1 MFELTSKQKDLL
13 DAIQVHVAERGV
25 MPSYRE
31 IAAALGASS
40 PATVH
45 KHVTLLEKKGY
56 VIRHDGG
63 RSMALTP
70 KATMRRPAIGLPLKG
85 LITAGAPIEAIET
98 NESIDV
104 PADMVVDEI
113 NSYVLKVKGESMIDD
128 GILDGD
134 YVIVERNPSPRN
146 GDIVVALLENTYAT
160 LKRFYRET
168 NRIRL
173 QPANSTMS
181 PIYAQDPLIQGVV
194 RAVLRKYSTA

>member
-1 MFELTSKQKDLL
+1 MFQLTSKQKEIL
-13 DAIQVHVAERGV
+13 DAIQGHVRDRGV

-31 IAAALGASS
+31 MATTVGASS
-40 PATVH
+40 PATIH
-45 KHVTLLEKKGY
+45 KHISLLEKKGY
-56 VIRHDGG
+56 VIRHSD
-63 RSMALTP
+63 RTLALTP
-70 KATMRRPAIGLPLKG
+70 KATSARPSIGLPLRG
-85 LITAGAPIEAIET
+85 LITAGQPIEAIET
-98 NESIDV
+98 DETLDV
-104 PADMVVDEI
+104 PANMVVDEV
-113 NSYVLKVKGESMIDD
+113 NSYVLKVKGESMIED

-181 PIYAQDPLIQGVV
+181 PFYVRDPLIQGVV
-194 RAVLRKYSTA
+194 KAVLRKY

>member
-1 MFELTSKQKDLL
+1 MFQLTTKQKELL
-13 DAIQVHVAERGV
+13 DAVQEHARDHGV

-31 IAAALGASS
+31 LALTLGASS
-40 PATVH
+40 PATIH

-56 VIRHDGG
+56 IIRHDGG
-63 RSMALTP
+63 RSMSLTP
-70 KATMRRPAIGLPLKG
+70 KATMTRPAFGLPLKG

-98 NESIDV
+98 NETIDV
-104 PADMVVDEI
+104 PGDLVVDEV
-113 NSYVLKVKGESMIDD
+113 NSYVLKVRGESMIED

-134 YVIVERNPSPRN
+134 FVVVERNPSPRN

-173 QPANSTMS
+173 QPANATMA
-181 PIYAQDPLIQGVV
+181 PFYVQDPLIQGVV
-194 RAVLRKYSTA
+194 RAVLRKY